1 MRYLSL
7 MMSSVLSLTLLLCV
21 LPADGFGALSAG
33 VAAIDVTPEKLPAL
47 QNGQFLEINQDKVLD
62 RLYARCFVLQS
73 EATTVAI
80 VVVDSCMIPRDICDR
95 AKILA
100 RSKTGIPVERILIS
114 STHTHTAPSVMDY
127 CLGTNSDPTYERFLP
142 PRLAEGIAKA
152 YANLEPA
159 RVGFTSVDAP
169 EHTHC
174 RRWLRQ
180 PDKPGED
187 PFGEKTVR
195 AMMHPGHQNP
205 DYIGPAGPVDSG
217 LSLLSIQS
225 ADGKRPLGLL
235 ANYSM
240 HYFGAR
246 GGFSADYYGKFCQL
260 MEEKI
265 GKTGDPEKPFVAAM
279 SQGTSGD
286 LQWMDYSKPRRS
298 DYSIDQYTSE
308 LAEIALNAYQKII
321 YGMGTPQL
329 EMAQTIL
336 ELNRRLPTPERLV
349 WAEAINAKRGERRP
363 ANRPEI
369 YAEQALWIEAHPVE
383 ELILQVICIGDLAIT
398 AIPNEVY
405 GITGIKL
412 KAQSPFEYT
421 FNMSL
426 ANGAAG
432 YIPPP
437 EQHFLGGY
445 TTWPARTAGLEVYAE
460 PQIEGALLE
469 MLEQISG
476 QQRHTLTTDFYT
488 AEQRAAFQR
497 AKADDNNRVNRGRK
511 IVKSRD

>member
-1 MRYLSL
+1 MRYLSS

-33 VAAIDVTPEKLPAL
+33 VAAIDITPETLPAL
-47 QNGQFLEINQDKVLD
+47 QNGQFLEINQSKVLD

-73 EATTVAI
+73 GETTVAI
-80 VVVDSCMIPRDICDR
+80 VVVDSCMIPRSICDR

-100 RSKTGIPVERILIS
+100 SQKTGIRVERILIS
-114 STHTHTAPSVMDY
+114 STHTHTAPSVMDL
-127 CLGTNSDPTYERFLP
+127 CLGTNSDPAYERFLP

-159 RVGFTSVDAP
+159 QIGYTSVDAP

-187 PFGEKTVR
+187 PFGDKTVR

-205 DYIGPAGPVDSG
+205 EFTGPAGPVDSG
-217 LSLLSIQS
+217 LSLLSIRS
-225 ADGKRPLGLL
+225 ADDERPLGLL

-246 GGFSADYYGKFCQL
+246 GGFSADYYGKFCQIL
-260 MEEKI
+260 EEKI
-265 GKTGDPEKPFVAAM
+265 GKTGDPQKPFVAAM

-286 LQWMDYSKPRRS
+286 LQWMDYSRPRRS
-298 DYSIDQYTSE
+298 DYSIDQYSKE

-321 YGMGTPQL
+321 YGTGTPLL
-329 EMAQTIL
+329 EMSQSTL
-336 ELNRRLPTPERLV
+336 VLDRRLPFPERQV
-349 WAEAINAKRGERRP
+349 WAEAINEKRGERRP
-363 ANRPEI
+363 ANRPEV
-369 YAEQALWIEAHPVE
+369 YAEQAVWIEAHPVE
-383 ELILQVICIGDLAIT
+383 ELVLQVICIGDLAIT

-405 GITGIKL
+405 GVTGLKL
-412 KAQSPFEYT
+412 KAASPFHHT
-421 FNMSL
+421 FNISL

-437 EQHFLGGY
+437 EQHYLGGY

-460 PQIEGALLE
+460 PQIVGILLGLLE
-469 MLEQISG
+469 HISG
-476 QQRHTLTTDFYT
+476 QQRNTLTTDFYT
-488 AEQRAAFQR
+488 VEQRAAFQQ

-511 IVKSRD
+511 IIKSKD

>member
-1 MRYLSL
+1 MRCFSL
-7 MMSSVLSLTLLLCV
+7 MLSFVLSMILVLCV
-21 LPADGFGALSAG
+21 LPADGFCAISAG
-33 VAAIDVTPEKLPAL
+33 VAAIDITPEKLPAL
-47 QNGQFLEINQDKVLD
+47 QNGQFLEINQSKVLD

-73 EATTVAI
+73 GATTVAI

-95 AKILA
+95 AKLLA
-100 RSKTGIPVERILIS
+100 RRKTGIPVDRILIS
-114 STHTHTAPSVMDY
+114 STHTHTAPSVMNL

-142 PRLAEGIAKA
+142 PKLAEGIANA

-159 RVGFTSVDAP
+159 RIGYTSVDAP
-169 EHTHC
+169 EHTYC

-187 PFGEKTVR
+187 PFGDKTVR
-195 AMMHPGHQNP
+195 AMMHPGYQNP
-205 DYIGPAGPVDSG
+205 DYIGPAGPADTG

-265 GKTGDPEKPFVAAM
+265 GKTGDSKRPFVAAM

-298 DYSIDQYTSE
+298 DYNIDQYTGE
-308 LAEIALNAYQKII
+308 LAEIALNAYQKIN
-321 YGMGTPQL
+321 YGSGTPQL
-329 EMAQTIL
+329 EMAQATIV
-336 ELNRRLPTPERLV
+336 LNRRLPFPERLA
-349 WAEAINAKRGERRP
+349 WADAINAKRGDRRP
-363 ANRPEI
+363 KSRPEV
-369 YAEQALWIEAHPVE
+369 YAEQALWMETHPVE

-405 GITGIKL
+405 GITGLKL
-412 KAQSPFEYT
+412 KAQSPFRYT

-437 EQHFLGGY
+437 EQHYLGGY

-460 PQIEGALLE
+460 PQIVGTLLG
-469 MLEQISG
+469 MLEHISG
-476 QQRHTLTTDFYT
+476 QQRKPLTDDFYNEQQRT
-488 AEQRAAFQR
+488 AIE
-497 AKADDNNRVNRGRK
+497 KAQADNNNRVNRGRK
-511 IVKSRD
+511 IKQKD

>member
-1 MRYLSL
+1 MRCVSL
-7 MMSSVLSLTLLLCV
+7 MLSSVLSLTLLLCV
-21 LPADGFGALSAG
+21 LPADGFGAISAG
-33 VAAIDVTPEKLPAL
+33 AAAIDVTPEKLPAL
-47 QNGQFLEINQDKVLD
+47 QNGQFLEINQSKVLD

-73 EATTVAI
+73 GETTVAI

-114 STHTHTAPSVMDY
+114 STHTHTAPSVMNL

-159 RVGFTSVDAP
+159 RVGYTSVGAP

-180 PDKPGED
+180 PDKLGED
-187 PFGEKTVR
+187 PFGDKTVR

-205 DYIGPAGPVDSG
+205 DYVCPAGPVDTG

-246 GGFSADYYGKFCQL
+246 GGFSSDYYGKFSRL
-260 MEEKI
+260 LEEKI

-298 DYSIDQYTSE
+298 DYNIDQYSAE
-308 LAEIALNAYQKII
+308 LAEIALNAYQNIN
-321 YGMGTPQL
+321 YDSGTPQL
-329 EMAQTIL
+329 EMAQTTL
-336 ELNRRLPTPERLV
+336 VLNRRLPFTERLA
-349 WAEAINAKRGERRP
+349 WAEAINAKRGDRRP
-363 ANRPEI
+363 KSRPEV
-369 YAEQALWIEAHPVE
+369 YAEQALWIQAHPVE

-405 GITGIKL
+405 GITGLKL
-412 KAQSPFEYT
+412 KAQSPFRHT

-437 EQHFLGGY
+437 EQHYLGGY
-445 TTWPARTAGLEVYAE
+445 TTWPARTAGLEIYAE
-460 PQIEGALLE
+460 PQIVGTLLG

-476 QQRHTLTTDFYT
+476 QERKTLTTDFYT
-488 AEQRAAFQR
+488 AQQRIAFQL
-497 AKADDNNRVNRGRK
+497 AEAEDNNRVNRGRK
-511 IVKSRD
+511 IVKSKD